1 MSNISPPR
9 GYSAPF
15 NVGSAAKEGGGNG
28 SGGMYFGQEEQPED
42 NPWYSAGTQDPLA
55 NADLED
61 ITYIPPAHHAPTGLD
76 AIKIALAVSFYK
88 DVAKNPVPF
97 LGEPTSHAE

>member
-9 GYSAPF
+9 GYTAPF

-28 SGGMYFGQEEQPED
+28 SGGMYFGQEEEPQDEQ
-42 NPWYSAGTQDPLA
+42 PWYAGTQDPLA

-61 ITYIPPAHHAPTGLD
+61 IPFVPPAHHAPLGLD
-76 AIKIALAVSFYK
+76 TIRTALAVSFYNGF
-88 DVAKNPVPF
+88 AKNPVPF
-97 LGEPTSHAE
+97 LGESTPAE